1 MKADNQP
8 IEPHFNSKNGEF
20 TLAVNK
26 AVFKPEKKL
35 K

>member
-1 MKADNQP
+1 MKADNEP

-20 TLAVNK
+20 TFAGNK
-26 AVFKPEKKL
+26 AVFNPEKKL